1 MFELRWVMA
10 FEPGFGMMFWGG
22 DCSLKDSFLEL
33 FGISR
38 DRDALVAD
46 HMFAH
51 NEVVHWDTNFIRLV
65 HD

>member
-1 MFELRWVMA
+1 M
-10 FEPGFGMMFWGG
+10 
-22 DCSLKDSFLEL
+22 EL
-33 FGISR
+33 FCIAR

-51 NEVVHWDTNFIRLV
+51 NDKVHSDVSFIKLV